1 MRRQREGLQL
11 THVRERAGRR
21 RGGGSGGGGEAAGA
35 RGAGDGR
42 RQRGGE
48 GGRGEYPRREGVGGG
63 LAVRV
68 EQRGLRRCVRGRV
81 VRVRVY
87 VHR

>member
-1 MRRQREGLQL
+1 MRRQREDLQL

-21 RGGGSGGGGEAAGA
+21 GSGGEGGGEAAGA
-35 RGAGDGR
+35 GGAGDGR
-42 RQRGGE
+42 GQRGGE

-68 EQRGLRRCVRGRV
+68 E
-81 VRVRVY
+81 
-87 VHR
+87 